1 MANSFYFK
9 HINSVSM
16 GSDYIMGGVCVNTDY
31 DLKELTCSL
40 VIEHTKKEKEN
51 FFSWYKRFYDIKSC
65 ILICPL
71 WIRQVV

>member
-51 FFSWYKRFYDIKSC
+51 FFS
-65 ILICPL
+65 
-71 WIRQVV
+71 